1 VPSFEPPIEPSA
13 ASAGHRRVQAV
24 VALRLLEVMRGLD
37 LPTEVLEDEDPT
49 RTMPR
54 RLGLSDVVDRQIRTL
69 REDVRKGARVSD
81 EEVQGLIRL
90 VVRRP
95 DAEDVFQQAGR
106 LLAEGSRSPGWR
118 RMLPRRTRF
127 SLARARARRGLQRLF
142 GRPMGGFGRGAFT
155 IEGRALFLIACDPG
169 GAACQLLSGFCE
181 ETIEQIMGGAA
192 RVTHTSCEA
201 RRDPLCRWEAE
212 VTEPYERVK
221 TKKKEGDEP

>member
-1 VPSFEPPIEPSA
+1 
-13 ASAGHRRVQAV
+13 VQAV

-37 LPTEVLEDEDPT
+37 LPTEVLQDEDPT

-69 REDVRKGARVSD
+69 REDVRRGARVSD
-81 EEVQGLIRL
+81 AEVQGLIRL

-95 DAEDVFQQAGR
+95 DAADVFQKAGR

-118 RMLPRRTRF
+118 RVFPRRMRY
-127 SLARARARRGLQRLF
+127 SLARARARRGLRRLF

-169 GAACQLLSGFCE
+169 GAACHLLSGFCE
-181 ETIEQIMGGAA
+181 ESIEQVMGGAA

-212 VTEPYERVK
+212 IIEPYERVK
-221 TKKKEGDEP
+221 KKGKEKKGKEQKGAEEEGDQS